1 MLLVQGSTTTRGPV
15 RLPGGRLLG
24 HLSVAARP
32 EAAEDGVRLHEEVAW
47 TPSSGS
53 VMRWQRQSLLRRE
66 GEEWIW
72 EAPFL
77 VHPARWKDAEVF
89 SRTLHLRPEAELREA
104 VGLSW
109 MPEIRLVE
117 CVAVLPGGAWSVLG
131 RLSFRGL
138 PLGWMALAVV
148 PALAGAGGQDV
159 RI

>member
-24 HLSVAARP
+24 HLSVAACP
-32 EAAEDGVRLHEEVAW
+32 EAAEDGVRLHEEVSWA
-47 TPSSGS
+47 PACGPI
-53 VMRWQRQSLLRRE
+53 VRWQRQSLLRRE

-77 VHPARWKDAEVF
+77 VHPARWKDAEAF
-89 SRTLHLRPEAELREA
+89 SRTLHLRPEAEMRKAMGLR
-104 VGLSW
+104 W
-109 MPEIRLVE
+109 MPEARLDE
-117 CVAVLPGGAWSVLG
+117 CVAVLPGGAWAVSG

-148 PALAGAGGQDV
+148 PALAGADVQDV
-159 RI
+159 LT